1 VERRSHTARAEHDH
15 RRAEDRFREEHHD
28 AHATTIVG
36 TPADEVRSGPRPSP
50 YRETTSTVIASTTPT
65 QLLADFHAFF
75 SVRRRIRL
83 RIVKNIPAPLMDGFA
98 VGGYRVDFT
107 YDVDS
112 RTGNYLIVAG
122 YATRVES
129 EAPGL
134 FVQRQH
140 DAD

>member
-1 VERRSHTARAEHDH
+1 M
-15 RRAEDRFREEHHD
+15 
-28 AHATTIVG
+28 G
-36 TPADEVRSGPRPSP
+36 TPADEVSEGEPRSTPCL
-50 YRETTSTVIASTTPT
+50 EATSTVFASTTPT

-75 SVRRRIRL
+75 SVRRRIRV

-98 VGGYRVDFT
+98 VGGFRVDCT
-107 YDVDS
+107 YDVDA

-122 YATRVES
+122 YARRVES